1 MTFEH
6 ISAPLERVIEK
17 AAEAYE
23 ADTFLQFVPHSRLT
37 EFLANGWEIS
47 DELHGT
53 NHGAYSVL
61 CVWKGKGEP
70 K

>member
-1 MTFEH
+1 M
-6 ISAPLERVIEK
+6 I
-17 AAEAYE
+17 
-23 ADTFLQFVPHSRLT
+23 TFLQFVPHSRLT
-37 EFLANGWEIS
+37 EFLAKGWEIS